1 MDLEKDERVAFKGLL
16 EALTPGVLFVDAFD
30 ELYLRQENPHF
41 VHKGREAEAVQLP
54 QGPLSTF
61 WRLVNLLNVYGTAC
75 G

>member
-16 EALTPGVLFVDAFD
+16 EAPTPAVPFVDALD
-30 ELYLRQENPHF
+30 ELYLRQENCPR
-41 VHKGREAEAVQLP
+41 G
-54 QGPLSTF
+54 LSPTF